1 MKELVEE
8 IVKALVDNPEEVN
21 ILETGGNKAV
31 IYEVKVDK
39 TDIGKVIGKE
49 GRIAN
54 AMRTII
60 SAAAKKQGKRALL
73 QIIED

>member
-8 IVKALVDNPEEVN
+8 IVKALVDIPEEVN